1 MILGVQIL
9 GMLFAIGISFFTY
22 MNFKRK
28 ELNKI
33 ELTFWLTI
41 WALFLIVVLVPNV
54 LDFVTTTLSF
64 SRTFDFL
71 TLIAILF
78 LTALT
83 FYNYIIVNKNEKR
96 TNELVRKVAMEN
108 KK

>member
-9 GMLFAIGISFFTY
+9 GILFAIGIAFFTY

-33 ELTFWLTI
+33 ELFFWLGI
-41 WALFLIVVLVPNV
+41 WVLFLIIVLVPN
-54 LDFVTTTLSF
+54 LLNFVTKSLSF
-64 SRTFDFL
+64 TRVFDFL
-71 TLIAILF
+71 TVVAILF
-78 LTALT
+78 LMALT
-83 FYNYIIVNKNEKR
+83 FHNYIIVKKTEKR
-96 TNELVRKVAMEN
+96 TRELVRKVAMEN

>member
-9 GMLFAIGISFFTY
+9 GILFAIGISFFTY

-33 ELTFWLTI
+33 ELSVWLTI
-41 WALFLIVVLVPNV
+41 WVLFLGVVLVPNV
-54 LDFVTTTLSF
+54 LDVVTKSLSF

-71 TLIAILF
+71 TVVAILF

-83 FYNYIIVNKNEKR
+83 FHNYIIVKNNEKR